1 MKPVCPKCDSDRVSP
16 IIYGDPSD
24 EMLTKAARKEVVLGG
39 CMMRK
44 NSPDFLCQDCG
55 TRWTRRRTRKEMDRK
70 SGLSKS
76 EESEEKGKM
85 SDPMGIQEIQP

>member
-16 IIYGDPSD
+16 IIYGHPSD

-39 CMMRK
+39 GTMRK

-55 TRWTRRRTRKEMDRK
+55 TRWMRRRTKKELDMG
-70 SGLSKS
+70 SGWSN
-76 EESEEKGKM
+76 SEEKDEIGDSM
-85 SDPMGIQEIQP
+85 EVQELRL